1 MSLPSQTWYRR
12 QRAKLAYRQ
21 GLTLVRQAAPAAA
34 IAAFERAI
42 AAHPEPSEVF
52 VACGLCRHQMGD
64 LAGALA
70 DLDGAIAADST
81 HARAYAN
88 RGLLRYEGG
97 DQEGALDDWAEA
109 LRYRPAYADV
119 HYSRALVYLSR
130 QQHAAAL
137 ENLNQALADNP
148 NLAQA
153 YLHRGNLRQLMG
165 DRVGAVQDWELAVC
179 NDFGLEQAKQQ
190 LSEAK
195 QRAYDQQLTSL
206 LKAVLVESDPDKLSI
221 QVHHSGNRLDIN
233 IRRQL
238 GTGINYFTLPD
249 QIRPYL
255 VPLQLAEVEKFQL
268 CGYVA
273 DSTRPEWSQ
282 SYELYKG
289 QPCPPSNWQIALS
302 ALLVFPP
309 FGIPALVYAVHVKKY
324 YQSGCYTEALRASKT
339 VKGLCLAGSATF
351 CFLAL
356 FPLGYAA
363 FASMR
368 ELPPSLPQRVERSDN
383 GP

>member
-21 GLTLVRQAAPAAA
+21 SLTLVRQAAPAAA

-42 AAHPEPSEVF
+42 ADHPEPSEVL
-52 VACGLCRHQMGD
+52 VDCGLCRRQLGD
-64 LAGALA
+64 SAGALA
-70 DLDGAIAADST
+70 DFEHAIAADHT

-88 RGLLRYEGG
+88 RGLLRYENG
-97 DQEGALDDWAEA
+97 DQDGALTDWAEA
-109 LRYRPAYADV
+109 LRYRPGYADV
-119 HYSRALVYLSR
+119 RYSRALVYLSR
-130 QQHAAAL
+130 QDYAAAL
-137 ENLNQALADNP
+137 EDLDQALVDSP

-165 DRVGAVQDWELAVC
+165 DRVGAIQDWELAVC

-195 QRAYDQQLTSL
+195 QTAYDQQLTHL
-206 LKAVLVESDPDKLSI
+206 LQPILAEPDPEKLNI
-221 QVHHSGNRLDIN
+221 QVHHSGNRLDIT

-238 GTGINYFTLPD
+238 GTGINYYTLPA
-249 QIRPYL
+249 QIRQRL

-268 CGYVA
+268 YGYVA

-282 SYELYKG
+282 SYGLYKG
-289 QPCPPSNWQIALS
+289 QPCPPSNWQMALS

-309 FGIPALVYAVHVKKY
+309 FGIPALIYAAHVKKY
-324 YQSGCYTEALRASKT
+324 YQSGCYIESLRASKT
-339 VKGLCLAGSATF
+339 VKGLCLAGSATL
-351 CFLAL
+351 CFLAM

-363 FASMR
+363 FASIR
-368 ELPPSLPQRVERSDN
+368 ELPPSLPQRVERPNS